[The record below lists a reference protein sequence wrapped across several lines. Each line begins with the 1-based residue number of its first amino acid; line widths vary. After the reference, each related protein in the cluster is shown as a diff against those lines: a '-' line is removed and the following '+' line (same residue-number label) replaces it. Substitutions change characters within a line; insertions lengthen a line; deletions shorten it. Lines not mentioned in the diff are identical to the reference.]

1 MQTDQGGSFLDTLM
15 GVIDSINGVIW
26 ADWVLYT
33 VLGVGNR
40 HGAYIQLLGCCI
52 AVIGMIYAFYI
63 KPVIKQRER
72 KRIYESAGLSSVAG
86 GGAS

>member
-1 MQTDQGGSFLDTLM
+1 MGYWYFQAQWDPPEEARRQGERASAGL
-15 GVIDSINGVIW
+15 N
-26 ADWVLYT
+26 YT

-40 HGAYIQLLGCCI
+40 HGVYIQLLGCCI

-72 KRIYESAGLSSVAG
+72 KRIYESAGLTAVAK